1 MIDPVAKLRAQVE
14 DFRAKFALVKQQIG
28 GEIPWYP
35 YDSLSSFDVT
45 AMLLYQDMLAMSSGR
60 RILDVA
66 CADGAN
72 SFFLASLGFGVDA
85 IDYPGTNYNG
95 MRGVRALADHFRS
108 DVTIHS
114 VDLDSQFRL
123 PGQDYG
129 LALFLGILYH
139 LKNPFFA
146 LEQLARSARYCFLST
161 RIAKF
166 DPSKTHLMQSIPV
179 AYLVSPDETNND
191 STNFWIFS
199 EAGLRRL
206 FGRTGWEVC
215 AFRHFGNVTDSDPA
229 SSAGDERAFCVLK
242 SKAI

>member
-1 MIDPVAKLRAQVE
+1 MIDAVAELRAQVE
-14 DFRAKFALVKQQIG
+14 DFRVKFTLAKQEIG
-28 GEIPWYP
+28 EEIPWYP

-45 AMLLYQDMLAMSSGR
+45 AMLLYKDMLAMSSGH
-60 RILDVA
+60 RILDMA

-85 IDYPGTNYNG
+85 VDYPGTNYNR
-95 MRGVRALADHFRS
+95 MRGVRALADYFRS

-114 VDLDSQFRL
+114 MDLDSQFQL
-123 PGQDYG
+123 PRQDYG

-146 LEQLARSARYCFLST
+146 LEQLARSAKYCFLSS

-166 DPSKTHLMQSIPV
+166 DPSKTHLIETIPV
-179 AYLVSPDETNND
+179 AYLVSPNETNND

-199 EAGLRRL
+199 KAGLIRL
-206 FGRTGWEVC
+206 LERTGWQVC
-215 AFRHFGNVTDSDPA
+215 EFRHFGNVIDSDPA

-242 SKAI
+242 SKAR

>member
-1 MIDPVAKLRAQVE
+1 MIDSVAELRLKVE
-14 DFRAKFALVKQQIG
+14 DFRVKFTLAKQQIG
-28 GEIPWYP
+28 GHIPWYP
-35 YDSLSSFDVT
+35 YDSLSSLDVT
-45 AMLLYQDMLAMSSGR
+45 AMLLYQDVVAMSSGR
-60 RILDVA
+60 RILDLA
-66 CADGAN
+66 CADGGN

-85 IDYPGTNYNG
+85 IDYEATNYNR

-108 DVTIHS
+108 DVAVHS

-123 PGQDYG
+123 PRQDYG

-146 LEQLARSARYCFLST
+146 LEQLARSAKHCFLST

-166 DPSKTHLMQSIPV
+166 DPSKTHSIETIPV
-179 AYLVSPDETNND
+179 GYLVSPTQTNND

-199 EAGLRRL
+199 KAGLMRL
-206 FGRTGWEVC
+206 FERTGWEVC
-215 AFRHFGNVTDSDPA
+215 AFQHFGNVTDSDPA

-242 SKAI
+242 SRMI

>member
-1 MIDPVAKLRAQVE
+1 MEGFRKEFTAAKE
-14 DFRAKFALVKQQIG
+14 DIG
-28 GEIPWYP
+28 NEIPWYP

-45 AMLLYQDMLAMSSGR
+45 GMLRYEDIRSMSNSS

-72 SFFLASLGFGVDA
+72 AFFLASLGFGVDA
-85 IDYPGTNYNG
+85 VDHPSTNYNR
-95 MRGVRALADHFRS
+95 MRGVRALTEYFKS
-108 DVTIHS
+108 DVSIHPI
-114 VDLDSQFRL
+114 DLDSQFRL
-123 PGQDYG
+123 PRQDYG

-166 DPSKTHLMQSIPV
+166 DPSKSHRIETIPV
-179 AYLVSPDETNND
+179 AYLVSPTETNND

-199 EAGLRRL
+199 KAGLLRIL
-206 FGRTGWEVC
+206 ERTGWEVRD
-215 AFRHFGNVTDSDPA
+215 FRHFGNVSDSDPA

-242 SKAI
+242 SIFFR